1 MKKLFT
7 SESVTSGHPDKIC
20 DQISDAILDAYL
32 KEDKNAKVACEVCV
46 HKKGV
51 LIVGE
56 VTSNSSIDIDSI
68 ARNKIL
74 EIGYDND
81 ELEFNGRNV
90 PIIIHMNTQS
100 SDIAMG
106 IEKEDIGAGDQG
118 MVFGFATKETDS
130 YLPMPIY
137 YAHLLAKQLETVRK
151 NNILPYLRPDGK
163 TQVTVEYNNNKPI
176 RIDNIVIAAQHNPDI
191 SLKQV
196 QEDIKKEIIFKIIPD
211 KLLDSNSK
219 YYINATGRFVLGGPA
234 ADSGLTGRKIMVDTY
249 GSYSRHGGG
258 AFSGKDATKV
268 DRSGA
273 YYARYVAKNI
283 VAANLADEI
292 EIQVAYAIGYSK
304 PVSISINTNKTNHIE
319 EEKILTI
326 IKQVFDF
333 SPKNMIQ
340 ELELTKPIYQK
351 STCYGHFGKDLPW
364 ERLTKVETI
373 KNLISNKEQLPQ

>member
-32 KEDKNAKVACEVCV
+32 KQDKNSKVACEVCA
-46 HKKGV
+46 HKNGI

-56 VTSNSSIDIDSI
+56 VSSNSSIDIEKI

-74 EIGYDND
+74 EIGYNND
-81 ELEFNGRNV
+81 ELEFNGNTI
-90 PIIIHMNTQS
+90 PITIHMNTQS
-100 SDIAMG
+100 SDIAIG
-106 IEKEDIGAGDQG
+106 IGKEEMGAGDQG
-118 MVFGFATKETDS
+118 MVFGFATKETES

-137 YAHLLAKQLETVRK
+137 YAHLLAKQLEYVRK
-151 NNILPYLRPDGK
+151 ENILPYLRPDGK
-163 TQVTVEYNNNKPI
+163 TQVTVEYDNNKPI
-176 RIDNIVIAAQHNPDI
+176 GIDSVVIAAQHSPNI
-191 SLKQV
+191 SLEQL
-196 QEDIKKEIIFKIIPD
+196 QEDIKKEVIMKIIPNS
-211 KLLDSNSK
+211 LLNKNCK
-219 YYINATGRFVLGGPA
+219 YYINTTGRFVLGGPA

-249 GSYSRHGGG
+249 GGYSRHGGG

-283 VAANLADEI
+283 VAASLAEEI
-292 EIQVAYAIGYSK
+292 EIQVAYAIGYSE
-304 PVSISINTNKTNHIE
+304 PVSISINTHGTNHID

-340 ELELTKPIYQK
+340 ELNLTSPIYQD

-364 ERLTKVETI
+364 EKLDKVDVI
-373 KNLISNKEQLPQ
+373 KNLI

>member
-32 KEDKNAKVACEVCV
+32 KQDKNSKVACEVCA
-46 HKKGV
+46 HKNGI

-56 VTSNSSIDIDSI
+56 VSSNSSIDIEKI

-74 EIGYDND
+74 EIGYNND
-81 ELEFNGRNV
+81 ELEFNGNTI
-90 PIIIHMNTQS
+90 PITIHMNTQS
-100 SDIAMG
+100 SDIAIG
-106 IEKEDIGAGDQG
+106 IVKEEMGAGDQG
-118 MVFGFATKETDS
+118 MVFGFATKETES

-137 YAHLLAKQLETVRK
+137 YAHLLAKQLEYVRK
-151 NNILPYLRPDGK
+151 ENILPYLRPDGK
-163 TQVTVEYNNNKPI
+163 TQVTVEYDNNIPI
-176 RIDNIVIAAQHNPDI
+176 GIDSVVIAAQHNPNI
-191 SLKQV
+191 SLEQL
-196 QEDIKKEIIFKIIPD
+196 QEDIKKEVIMKIIPNS
-211 KLLDSNSK
+211 LLNKNCK
-219 YYINATGRFVLGGPA
+219 YYINTTGRFVLGGPA

-249 GSYSRHGGG
+249 GGYSRHGGG

-283 VAANLADEI
+283 VAASLAEEI
-292 EIQVAYAIGYSK
+292 EIQVAYAIGYSE
-304 PVSISINTNKTNHIE
+304 PVSISINTHGTNHID

-340 ELELTKPIYQK
+340 ELNLTSPIYQD

-364 ERLTKVETI
+364 ERLDKVDVI
-373 KNLISNKEQLPQ
+373 KNLI